1 MSPKQIIIALCAAL
15 LSVTA
20 LGLAVAQTDGDKPS
34 TLAMEVES
42 LQTEVDNLS
51 GEEKLERSVEKIDQ
65 MKEVLTET
73 SALVEKVRKEE
84 KDILKLNCVN
94 EKQAAIKGFVKVGE
108 QSYGKLKE
116 AVSGDDKKSANHHYT
131 LISIAGQKT
140 NNLGEEAKVC
150 AGEVLRFA
158 GDTVVETE
166 IDPDIADENPTD
178 DIDDEVYEEF
188 GVGEQLPVLTAF
200 R

>member
-1 MSPKQIIIALCAAL
+1 MSRKQMTIVACAAL
-15 LSVTA
+15 LSVVT
-20 LGLAVAQTDGDKPS
+20 LGLAVAQTDDGKPS

-42 LQTEVDNLS
+42 LEVEVANLS
-51 GEEKLERSVEKIDQ
+51 GEEKLERSVEKIDT
-65 MKEVLTET
+65 MKEVLSDTT
-73 SALVEKVRKEE
+73 ALVEKVRKEE

-94 EKQAAIKGFVKVGE
+94 EKQAAIRGFVKVGE
-108 QSYGKLKE
+108 QSYAKLKE
-116 AVSGDDKKSANHHYT
+116 AVNTDDEKSENHHYT

-166 IDPDIADENPTD
+166 IDPDIAENNPTE
-178 DIDDEVYEEF
+178 DIDDEVYEDF
-188 GVGEQLPVLTAF
+188 GVSEQFPVLTAF

>member
-1 MSPKQIIIALCAAL
+1 MSPKRIAIMLCAAL
-15 LSVTA
+15 LSVVS
-20 LGLAVAQTDGDKPS
+20 LGIAVAQSDDEKPS

-42 LQTEVDNLS
+42 LEAEVANLS

-65 MKEVLTET
+65 MKDVLAET
-73 SALVEKVRKEE
+73 SALVDKVRNEE

-108 QSYGKLKE
+108 QSYAKLKE
-116 AVSGDDKKSANHHYT
+116 AVDNDDNEKENHHYT

-158 GDTVVETE
+158 GDTVVDTE
-166 IDPDIADENPTD
+166 IDPGIADVNPTEAIDDMAYEDIAVAED
-178 DIDDEVYEEF
+178 
-188 GVGEQLPVLTAF
+188 LPVLTVF